1 MIETNMSF
9 LLNNDDVVL
18 NNDDVVLNDDGS
30 CIKQVP
36 FIEELFTQIAFKL
49 PGRF

>member
-9 LLNNDDVVL
+9 LL